1 MYPNSL
7 KNLIESFKML
17 PGIGEKTAERMSFF
31 VLNMDEESID
41 FFSDSLKK
49 AFTELHKCKN
59 CNNIT
64 DLEICNICSA
74 ENRDLKKLCI
84 VDDVRTLYMF
94 EKSNIYKGLYFVLDN
109 LISPIN
115 GINPEDVG
123 LEKMLKF
130 IDINDFDEV
139 IIAIK
144 SNIEGETTSLYIRRI
159 LDGIGLKITRL
170 ASGIPLGADMEYVDS
185 LTLEKAMVDRREI
198 E

>member
-1 MYPNSL
+1 MYPSSL

-17 PGIGEKTAERMSFF
+17 PGIGEKTAERMAFF
-31 VLNMDEESID
+31 MLNMDVENIE
-41 FFSDSLKK
+41 FFSESLKK
-49 AFTELHKCKN
+49 AYTELHKCSN

-64 DLEICNICSA
+64 DSEICSICSA
-74 ENRDLKKLCI
+74 DNRDLKKLCI

-123 LEKMLKF
+123 LEKLLKF
-130 IDINDFDEV
+130 IDMNNFDEV
-139 IIAIK
+139 IIAVK